1 MRRVLWIGN
10 CTPWQ
15 SKELLILLNFKT
27 NCFALDPLELQNKT
41 AKQFLNVKHCRVVAI
56 GHEIQVDIDWTE
68 DEDGGALDVI
78 PQEPQKSVLFKWILR
93 ARNKE
98 AHESRHWQSQDPKL
112 SF

>member
-41 AKQFLNVKHCRVVAI
+41 AKQVRNIVVADTATLLI
-56 GHEIQVDIDWTE
+56 FSLQVRVMSE
-68 DEDGGALDVI
+68 L
-78 PQEPQKSVLFKWILR
+78 VL
-93 ARNKE
+93 
-98 AHESRHWQSQDPKL
+98 SQTL
-112 SF
+112 AQRFSFSLK